1 MPIPVIKDLSSG
13 KKLLNVRDAVFGQR
27 ASMSAKGEVYVPART
42 KYWEAH
48 PGLSQIGERYLSR
61 ARIRRESDGLVFVAR
76 TQIQLRMIQQ
86 WKEVLE
92 ATLGEKIVAFEVGE
106 ALPQEGTLAQKMLD
120 QAMSAGPESAV
131 DSSVNSKVRVREEA
145 AASIVR
151 HTSGNVAFGEFSS
164 ANKQLAI
171 QLTPNNPHKDR
182 VEKEKA
188 KRIHAPHFIESPAFE
203 VAHHMVK
210 RWASQLKNGNQVI
223 WIYGAPGSGKT
234 TLLRQLNHLVPL
246 ERRMECMDV
255 MSFLHE
261 WRKALDTNNTFSFI
275 RRFRHETDVFIL
287 ENIEELRGKTQTQ
300 QELLFTLNALAERGA
315 SFAVSSS
322 VTPQVLKED
331 LDPQLYS
338 RLLSGLVA
346 ELASPDRAFKE
357 NLWRHLTLQHA
368 LSNVQLDLVVLE
380 KLFQLNL
387 ATAGKVNTVFINAIA
402 RLSLSHKLSLQDIY
416 EFEGVHA
423 PAVVPMT
430 STGMNPRQL
439 IEQVA
444 KLCGLS
450 TAAVLGKSRRADV
463 VLARKFVF
471 LALSRMLGMT
481 NTSIAHYAEKD
492 PSTVCHALK
501 SIQNELMTLRH
512 VAKQW
517 NWICGELGQKESAF
531 NVH

>member
-1 MPIPVIKDLSSG
+1 MHKV
-13 KKLLNVRDAVFGQR
+13 VVGQR
-27 ASMSAKGEVYVPART
+27 AVLSGSGGTYVPACT
-42 KYWEAH
+42 KYWESH

-61 ARIRRESDGLVFVAR
+61 ARIRKESDGLVFVVR
-76 TQIQLRMIQQ
+76 TNIQLRVIQP

-92 ATLGEKIVAFEVGE
+92 SLLGEKIVSFEVCHD
-106 ALPQEGTLAQKMLD
+106 ARPQDGTLAQKMLN
-120 QAMSAGPESAV
+120 QT
-131 DSSVNSKVRVREEA
+131 REKEA
-145 AASIVR
+145 TSGALVTKS
-151 HTSGNVAFGEFSS
+151 SGNVAFGEFSQGHS
-164 ANKQLAI
+164 RQLAI
-171 QLTPNNPHKDR
+171 QLTPNNPQKDR
-182 VEKEKA
+182 IEKEKA
-188 KRIHAPHFIESPAFE
+188 RRIHAPNYIKSPSFE
-203 VAHHMVK
+203 VAHHMLN
-210 RWASQLKNGNQVI
+210 RWASQLRQGNQVI
-223 WIYGAPGSGKT
+223 WVYGAPGSGKT
-234 TLLRQLNHLVPL
+234 TLLRQLNHWVPL
-246 ERRMECMDV
+246 ERKMECLDV

-261 WRKALDTNNTFSFI
+261 WRRALDSNNTFAFI
-275 RRFRHETDVFIL
+275 RKFRHETDILVL
-287 ENIEELRGKTQTQ
+287 ENIEELRNKVQTQ

-322 VTPQVLKED
+322 VAPQTLKED

-346 ELASPDRAFKE
+346 ELGEPDRAFKE
-357 NLWRHLTLQHA
+357 NLWRHMMTQHA
-368 LSNVQLDLVVLE
+368 LNNVQVDLVVLE

-387 ATAGKVNTVFINAIA
+387 STAGKVNTVFINAIA
-402 RLSLSHKLSLQDIY
+402 RLSVNHKLTLQDIY
-416 EFEGVHA
+416 DFEGVHA

-439 IEQVA
+439 IDRVS

-471 LALSRMLGMT
+471 LSLSRMLGMT

-501 SIQNELMTLRH
+501 SIQNDLVNFRH

-517 NWICGELGQKESAF
+517 NWICTEMGQRETSL
-531 NVH
+531 NMN